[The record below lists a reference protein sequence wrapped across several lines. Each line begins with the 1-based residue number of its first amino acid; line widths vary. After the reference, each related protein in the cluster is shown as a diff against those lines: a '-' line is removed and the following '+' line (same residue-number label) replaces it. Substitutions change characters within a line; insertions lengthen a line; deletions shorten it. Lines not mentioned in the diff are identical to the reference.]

1 MIVLIYFNTIILKI
15 LLRRKE
21 FLLASIIELCII
33 NKVIKRIVE
42 NNLRGMILMKHVKTI
57 GLIIIGNIILSFG
70 VTAFMIPH
78 RIIIGGST
86 GIASCVQYYLNIPL
100 SYTVMLINVV
110 MFLAGY
116 FILGKKFALTTII
129 STFVYPIFL
138 NIFQSIES
146 ISTFCEDMV
155 LAAVYG
161 GIVIG
166 LGIGL
171 VMKAGASTG
180 GMDIPLIIINKKK
193 GIPIGTSM
201 NICDTLI
208 LITQMTFSKTT
219 EILYGIAIV
228 FVTSAIINKVLTSG
242 VSQVQM
248 FIISPEYE
256 KIKYEL
262 LNNLDNGV
270 TMVNIETGMNEQS
283 QKAVLAILSNRK
295 VNKVK
300 QAVLEIDQHAFI
312 TISQITEVD
321 GRGFSFDR
329 YVD

>member
-1 MIVLIYFNTIILKI
+1 MVKNIKTILMIILGNLI
-15 LLRRKE
+15 L
-21 FLLASIIELCII
+21 A
-33 NKVIKRIVE
+33 
-42 NNLRGMILMKHVKTI
+42 
-57 GLIIIGNIILSFG
+57 FG

-78 RIIIGGST
+78 EIIIGGST
-86 GIASCVQYYLNIPL
+86 GIASCMQHYFHIPL
-100 SYTVMLINVV
+100 SYTVMFINVV
-110 MFLAGY
+110 MFIIGY
-116 FILGKKFALTTII
+116 LILGKKFAFTTIV

-138 NIFQSIES
+138 DIFQSIER
-146 ISTFCEDMV
+146 ISTFCNEIV

-166 LGIGL
+166 IGIGL
-171 VMKAGASTG
+171 VMKAGGSTG
-180 GMDIPLIIINKKK
+180 GMDIPLIILNKKK

-201 NICDTLI
+201 NVCDTLI
-208 LITQMTFSKTT
+208 LITQMTFSDTT

-228 FVTSAIINKVLTSG
+228 FVISSVINKVLTAG

-248 FIISPEYE
+248 FIISPKYNE
-256 KIKYEL
+256 IKYEL
-262 LNNLDNGV
+262 LHNLDNGV
-270 TMVNIETGMNEQS
+270 TMVQIETGMNEES

-300 QAVLEIDQHAFI
+300 QEVLRIDKQAFI

>member
-1 MIVLIYFNTIILKI
+1 MIKNIKTIILII
-15 LLRRKE
+15 LG
-21 FLLASIIELCII
+21 
-33 NKVIKRIVE
+33 
-42 NNLRGMILMKHVKTI
+42 NL
-57 GLIIIGNIILSFG
+57 ILSFG

-78 RIIIGGST
+78 HIIIGGST
-86 GIASCVQYYLNIPL
+86 GIASCMQHYFSVPL
-100 SYTVMLINVV
+100 SYTVMVINVV

-116 FILGKKFALTTII
+116 FVLGKKFALTTIV

-138 NIFQSIES
+138 NFFQSIDALAY
-146 ISTFCEDMV
+146 FCDDMV

-161 GIVIG
+161 GVIIG

-180 GMDIPLIIINKKK
+180 GMDIPLIILNKKK

-201 NICDTLI
+201 NICDTCI
-208 LITQMTFSKTT
+208 LVTQMTFSKTT

-228 FVTSAIINKVLTSG
+228 FVITNIINKVLTHG

-248 FIISPEYE
+248 FIISP
-256 KIKYEL
+256 KYEEIKHEL
-262 LNNLDNGV
+262 LHNLDNGV
-270 TMVNIETGMNEQS
+270 TMVHIETGMNELS
-283 QKAVLAILSNRK
+283 QKAVLAVLSNRK
-295 VNKVK
+295 VNRVK
-300 QAVLEIDQHAFI
+300 QAVLDIDKQAFI

>member
-1 MIVLIYFNTIILKI
+1 MYKHIKTITLIVLG
-15 LLRRKE
+15 
-21 FLLASIIELCII
+21 
-33 NKVIKRIVE
+33 
-42 NNLRGMILMKHVKTI
+42 NL
-57 GLIIIGNIILSFG
+57 ILSFG

-78 RIIIGGST
+78 HIIIGGST
-86 GIASCVQYYLNIPL
+86 GIASCMQYYFHIPL
-100 SYTVMLINVV
+100 SYTVMVINVV

-116 FILGKKFALTTII
+116 FILGKKFALTTIV

-138 NIFQSIES
+138 SFFQSIDALAH
-146 ISTFCEDMV
+146 FCDDMV

-161 GIVIG
+161 GIIIG

-180 GMDIPLIIINKKK
+180 GMDIPLIILNKKK

-201 NICDTLI
+201 NICDTCI
-208 LITQMTFSKTT
+208 LVTQMTFSKTT

-228 FVTSAIINKVLTSG
+228 FVISNIINKVLTYG

-248 FIISPEYE
+248 FIISPKYE
-256 KIKYEL
+256 EIKYEL
-262 LNNLDNGV
+262 LHNLDNGV
-270 TMVNIETGMNEQS
+270 TMVHIETGMNELS
-283 QKAVLAILSNRK
+283 QKAVLAVLSNRK
-295 VNKVK
+295 VNRVK
-300 QAVLEIDQHAFI
+300 QAVLKIDKQAFI

>member
-1 MIVLIYFNTIILKI
+1 MVKNIKRILMIVLGNLIL
-15 LLRRKE
+15 
-21 FLLASIIELCII
+21 A
-33 NKVIKRIVE
+33 
-42 NNLRGMILMKHVKTI
+42 
-57 GLIIIGNIILSFG
+57 FG
-70 VTAFMIPH
+70 VAAFMIPH
-78 RIIIGGST
+78 KIIIGGST
-86 GIASCVQYYLNIPL
+86 GIASCIQHYFHIPL

-110 MFLAGY
+110 MFIIGY
-116 FILGKKFALTTII
+116 LILGRKFAFTTIV

-138 NIFQSIES
+138 DIFQSIEG
-146 ISTFCEDMV
+146 ISTFCNEMV

-166 LGIGL
+166 IGIGL
-171 VMKAGASTG
+171 VMKAGGSTG
-180 GMDIPLIIINKKK
+180 GMDIPLIILNKKK

-201 NICDTLI
+201 NVCDTLI
-208 LITQMTFSKTT
+208 LITQMTFSDTT

-228 FVTSAIINKVLTSG
+228 FVISSVINKVLTSG

-248 FIISPEYE
+248 FIISPKYNE
-256 KIKYEL
+256 IKYEL
-262 LNNLDNGV
+262 LHNLDNGV
-270 TMVNIETGMNEQS
+270 TMVQIETGMNEES

-300 QAVLEIDQHAFI
+300 QEVLKIDKQAFI

>member
-1 MIVLIYFNTIILKI
+1 MKNAKTIILI
-15 LLRRKE
+15 MLG
-21 FLLASIIELCII
+21 
-33 NKVIKRIVE
+33 
-42 NNLRGMILMKHVKTI
+42 NL
-57 GLIIIGNIILSFG
+57 ILSFG

-78 RIIIGGST
+78 HIIIGGST
-86 GIASCVQYYLNIPL
+86 GIASCIQYYFHIPL
-100 SYTVMLINVV
+100 SYTVMFINVV

-116 FILGKKFALTTII
+116 FILGKKFAFTTII

-138 NIFQSIES
+138 NIFQSIEG
-146 ISTFCEDMV
+146 ISAFCEDMV

-180 GMDIPLIIINKKK
+180 GMDIPLIILNKKK

-208 LITQMTFSKTT
+208 LVTQMTFSKTT

-228 FVTSAIINKVLTSG
+228 FVTSSIINKVLTSG
-242 VSQVQM
+242 VTQVQM
-248 FIISPEYE
+248 FIISPKYE
-256 KIKYEL
+256 EIKYEL
-262 LNNLDNGV
+262 LHNLDNGV

-283 QKAVLAILSNRK
+283 QKAVLAVLSNRK
-295 VNKVK
+295 VSRVK
-300 QAVLEIDQHAFI
+300 QAVLDIDKQAFI

>member
-1 MIVLIYFNTIILKI
+1 MVKNIKKILMIVLGNLIL
-15 LLRRKE
+15 
-21 FLLASIIELCII
+21 A
-33 NKVIKRIVE
+33 
-42 NNLRGMILMKHVKTI
+42 
-57 GLIIIGNIILSFG
+57 FG
-70 VTAFMIPH
+70 VAAFMIPH
-78 RIIIGGST
+78 KIIIGGST
-86 GIASCVQYYLNIPL
+86 GIASCLQHYFHIPL

-110 MFLAGY
+110 MFIIGY
-116 FILGKKFALTTII
+116 LILGRKFAFTTIV

-138 NIFQSIES
+138 DIFQSIEG
-146 ISTFCEDMV
+146 ISTFCNEMV

-166 LGIGL
+166 IGIGL
-171 VMKAGASTG
+171 VMKAGGSTG
-180 GMDIPLIIINKKK
+180 GMDIPLIILNKKK

-201 NICDTLI
+201 NVCDTLI
-208 LITQMTFSKTT
+208 LITQMTFSDTT

-228 FVTSAIINKVLTSG
+228 FVISSVINKVLTSG

-248 FIISPEYE
+248 FIISPKYNE
-256 KIKYEL
+256 IKYEL
-262 LNNLDNGV
+262 LHNLDNGV
-270 TMVNIETGMNEQS
+270 TMVQIETGMNEES

-300 QAVLEIDQHAFI
+300 QEVLRIDKQAFI

>member
-1 MIVLIYFNTIILKI
+1 MKNAKTIILI
-15 LLRRKE
+15 LLG
-21 FLLASIIELCII
+21 
-33 NKVIKRIVE
+33 
-42 NNLRGMILMKHVKTI
+42 NL
-57 GLIIIGNIILSFG
+57 ILSFG

-78 RIIIGGST
+78 HIIIGGST
-86 GIASCVQYYLNIPL
+86 GIASCFQYYFHIPL
-100 SYTVMLINVV
+100 SYTVMFINVI
-110 MFLAGY
+110 MFFAGY
-116 FILGKKFALTTII
+116 FVLGKKFALTTII

-146 ISTFCEDMV
+146 LSSFCEDMV

-180 GMDIPLIIINKKK
+180 GMDIPLIILNKKK

-201 NICDTLI
+201 NVCDTLI
-208 LITQMTFSKTT
+208 LVTQMTFSKTT

-228 FVTSAIINKVLTSG
+228 FVTSSIINKVLTSG
-242 VSQVQM
+242 VTQVQM
-248 FIISPEYE
+248 FIISPKYE
-256 KIKYEL
+256 EIKYEL
-262 LNNLDNGV
+262 LHNLDNGV

-283 QKAVLAILSNRK
+283 QKAVLAVLSNRK
-295 VNKVK
+295 VSRVK
-300 QAVLEIDQHAFI
+300 QAVLDIDKQAFI
-312 TISQITEVD
+312 TIDQITEVN

>member
-1 MIVLIYFNTIILKI
+1 MVKNIKRILMIVLGNLIL
-15 LLRRKE
+15 
-21 FLLASIIELCII
+21 A
-33 NKVIKRIVE
+33 
-42 NNLRGMILMKHVKTI
+42 
-57 GLIIIGNIILSFG
+57 FG
-70 VTAFMIPH
+70 VAAFMIPH
-78 RIIIGGST
+78 KIIIGGST
-86 GIASCVQYYLNIPL
+86 GIASCIQHYFHIPL

-110 MFLAGY
+110 MFIIGY
-116 FILGKKFALTTII
+116 LILGRKFAFTTIV

-138 NIFQSIES
+138 DIFQSIEG
-146 ISTFCEDMV
+146 ISTFCNEMV

-166 LGIGL
+166 IGIGL
-171 VMKAGASTG
+171 VMKAGGSTG
-180 GMDIPLIIINKKK
+180 GMDIPLIILNKKK

-201 NICDTLI
+201 NVCDTLI
-208 LITQMTFSKTT
+208 LITQMTFSDTT

-228 FVTSAIINKVLTSG
+228 FVISSVINKVLTSG

-248 FIISPEYE
+248 FIISPKYNE
-256 KIKYEL
+256 IKYEL
-262 LNNLDNGV
+262 LHNLDNGV
-270 TMVNIETGMNEQS
+270 TMVQIETGMNEES

-300 QAVLEIDQHAFI
+300 QEVLRIDKQAFI

>member
-1 MIVLIYFNTIILKI
+1 MKNAKTIILI
-15 LLRRKE
+15 MLG
-21 FLLASIIELCII
+21 
-33 NKVIKRIVE
+33 
-42 NNLRGMILMKHVKTI
+42 NL
-57 GLIIIGNIILSFG
+57 ILSFG
-70 VTAFMIPH
+70 VTAFMIAH
-78 RIIIGGST
+78 HIIIGGST
-86 GIASCVQYYLNIPL
+86 GIASCIQYYFHIPL
-100 SYTVMLINVV
+100 SYTVMFINVV

-116 FILGKKFALTTII
+116 FILGKKFAFTTII

-138 NIFQSIES
+138 NIFQSIEG
-146 ISTFCEDMV
+146 ISAFCEDMV

-180 GMDIPLIIINKKK
+180 GMDIPLIILNKKK

-208 LITQMTFSKTT
+208 LVTQMTFSKTT

-228 FVTSAIINKVLTSG
+228 FVTSSIINKVLTSG
-242 VSQVQM
+242 VTQVQM
-248 FIISPEYE
+248 FIISPKYE
-256 KIKYEL
+256 EIKYEL
-262 LNNLDNGV
+262 LHNLDNGV

-283 QKAVLAILSNRK
+283 QKAVLAVLSNRK
-295 VNKVK
+295 VSRVK
-300 QAVLEIDQHAFI
+300 QAVLDIDKQAFI

>member
-1 MIVLIYFNTIILKI
+1 MVKNIKRILMIVLGNLIL
-15 LLRRKE
+15 
-21 FLLASIIELCII
+21 A
-33 NKVIKRIVE
+33 
-42 NNLRGMILMKHVKTI
+42 
-57 GLIIIGNIILSFG
+57 FG
-70 VTAFMIPH
+70 VAAFMIPH
-78 RIIIGGST
+78 KIIIGGST
-86 GIASCVQYYLNIPL
+86 GIASCIQHYFHIPL

-110 MFLAGY
+110 MFIIGY
-116 FILGKKFALTTII
+116 LILGRKFAFTTIV

-138 NIFQSIES
+138 DIFQSIEG
-146 ISTFCEDMV
+146 ISTFCNEMV

-166 LGIGL
+166 IGIGL
-171 VMKAGASTG
+171 VMKAGGSTG
-180 GMDIPLIIINKKK
+180 GMDIPLIILNKKK

-201 NICDTLI
+201 NVCDTLI
-208 LITQMTFSKTT
+208 LITQMTFSDTT

-228 FVTSAIINKVLTSG
+228 FVISSVINKVLTAG

-248 FIISPEYE
+248 FIISPKYNE
-256 KIKYEL
+256 IKYEL
-262 LNNLDNGV
+262 LHNLDNGV
-270 TMVNIETGMNEQS
+270 TMVQIETGMNEES

-300 QAVLEIDQHAFI
+300 QEVLKIDKQAFI

>member
-1 MIVLIYFNTIILKI
+1 MKNIKMMIMIILG
-15 LLRRKE
+15 
-21 FLLASIIELCII
+21 
-33 NKVIKRIVE
+33 N
-42 NNLRGMILMKHVKTI
+42 MILA
-57 GLIIIGNIILSFG
+57 FG

-78 RIIIGGST
+78 HIIIGGST
-86 GIASCVQYYLNIPL
+86 GIASCIQYYLHIPL
-100 SYTVMLINVV
+100 SYTVMFINVV

-116 FILGKKFALTTII
+116 FVLGKKFALTTII

-138 NIFQSIES
+138 NIFQFIDGL
-146 ISTFCEDMV
+146 STFCEDMV
-155 LAAVYG
+155 LAALYG
-161 GIVIG
+161 GVVIG
-166 LGIGL
+166 MGIGL

-180 GMDIPLIIINKKK
+180 GMDIPLIILNRKK

-208 LITQMTFSKTT
+208 LVTQMTFSKTT
-219 EILYGIAIV
+219 EILYGIAVV
-228 FVTSAIINKVLTSG
+228 FVTSTIINKVLTYG

-248 FIISPEYE
+248 FIISPKYQD
-256 KIKYEL
+256 IKYEL
-262 LNNLDNGV
+262 LHNLDNGV

-283 QKAVLAILSNRK
+283 QKAVLAVLSNRK
-295 VNKVK
+295 VNQVK
-300 QAVLEIDQHAFI
+300 QAVLKIDQQAFI